1 MSACQ
6 GLKKSCSTVEVH
18 ADGEVIR
25 GGRMKMHESATQH
38 VVITCPYLQQGL
50 CRAENYESCPE
61 GELSNL
67 PRDFGARTEKLRLWV
82 MGDYLS
88 KSKSYVRMP
97 SRDQERGATVN
108 ENV

>member
-1 MSACQ
+1 
-6 GLKKSCSTVEVH
+6 
-18 ADGEVIR
+18 
-25 GGRMKMHESATQH
+25 MKMHESATQH

-82 MGDYLS
+82 MGDYVYMIMWWWWS
-88 KSKSYVRMP
+88 CSS
-97 SRDQERGATVN
+97 SRTCFGQEEQSWLFRTTRY
-108 ENV
+108 